1 MVLEPGGKPAAGAH
15 VLWLGIR
22 KAQLPFTALPKG
34 QRARLRPQA
43 ETLADATTDAEGR
56 FEVAAEFDPELYVHL
71 DGLDVNLVVT
81 FPGVG
86 LLSSRIKG
94 DADEVTLR
102 LAPQVPIRGR
112 LLTPSGV
119 PAAGVRVVLDN
130 FYDGESEGMG
140 FDSRLPDDQ
149 IPAYWPRPRTTDA
162 DGRFTL
168 EGVPEGTYAQLEF
181 QHPDYANDTV
191 TVNAV
196 RGGLKAML
204 SAFAKGFEL
213 APVKPDFTHTLE
225 PARPVQGRV
234 TDKATGK
241 PLAGLVVELIPMR
254 RHGGIQ
260 FYTRTDADGRYR
272 VAGHQADHYI
282 TTVFPSAESGYLSVK
297 DWQTGWPAGAK
308 YLERDFALT
317 KGRLVHGKVIDA
329 GTKKPIAG
337 AAVMY
342 QPKRQN
348 PNNSGAYDL
357 RNPVVTDAEGRFAIT
372 TLPGPGI
379 LAVETTDKD
388 NMRVAVDSDVPGGR
402 AYPQG
407 VATID
412 VPKDGE
418 PSPAEV
424 LVRKGV
430 TLRVRVL
437 DPDGKPARGIVGHLR
452 GDRRQ
457 THGRLEP
464 GADVRRR
471 RLQVA
476 RRRSSRTYRV
486 YFLHPER
493 KLGAC
498 RRREAGSPGR
508 RWRSKSGSGR
518 RQRSMARWSPRAAR
532 RSPADRSTPRS

>member
-1 MVLEPGGKPAAGAH
+1 MSTWTGS
-15 VLWLGIR
+15 
-22 KAQLPFTALPKG
+22 
-34 QRARLRPQA
+34 
-43 ETLADATTDAEGR
+43 
-56 FEVAAEFDPELYVHL
+56 
-71 DGLDVNLVVT
+71 DVNLVVT

-181 QHPDYANDTV
+181 QHPDYANDDGHRQRRT
-191 TVNAV
+191 

-204 SAFAKGFEL
+204 SAFAKGFEI

-241 PLAGLVVELIPMR
+241 PLAGLVVEMIPMR

-308 YLERDFALT
+308 YLEKDFALT
-317 KGRLVHGKVIDA
+317 KGRIVHGKVIDA
-329 GTKKPIAG
+329 GTKRPIAG
-337 AAVMY
+337 AAVDVSTRSARTPITRRLRSP
-342 QPKRQN
+342 QPGRDRRR
-348 PNNSGAYDL
+348 G
-357 RNPVVTDAEGRFAIT
+357 PVRHHGPARPGHPGRRDDRRGLHA
-372 TLPGPGI
+372 G
-379 LAVETTDKD
+379 
-388 NMRVAVDSDVPGGR
+388 RRRCGR
-402 AYPQG
+402 ARRSR
-407 VATID
+407 V
-412 VPKDGE
+412 
-418 PSPAEV
+418 SP
-424 LVRKGV
+424 
-430 TLRVRVL
+430 RVSPRSTC
-437 DPDGKPARGIVGHLR
+437 
-452 GDRRQ
+452 RR
-457 THGRLEP
+457 TESPR
-464 GADVRRR
+464 
-471 RLQVA
+471 
-476 RRRSSRTYRV
+476 RRRSS
-486 YFLHPER
+486 
-493 KLGAC
+493 C
-498 RRREAGSPGR
+498 
-508 RWRSKSGSGR
+508 
-518 RQRSMARWSPRAAR
+518 ARA
-532 RSPADRSTPRS
+532 